1 MFLHEDHKAINKY
14 IKTINLKFEY
24 KISAKLVKN
33 VVDAFSLLYKLK

>member
-33 VVDAFSLLYKLK
+33 VDAFSLLYKLK